1 MKEVALIC
9 CSLFAVLTAA
19 VAFTR
24 KSLVHGGLML
34 VVCWMALA
42 GLYFVLGAEFVAL
55 AQMLVYVGAV
65 SMVVLFAVVMTRPLA
80 EQAAEPDRASFL
92 RVATGFGGAAPVL
105 GFLLAA
111 QRTLP
116 APGSSNGIRAVVTVR
131 DLGLSLTER
140 HAVPLLLIG
149 LLLTSALIG
158 AVLLAAP
165 GEKGDAS

>member
-1 MKEVALIC
+1 MKEIALIC
-9 CSLFAVLTAA
+9 CSLLAVLTAV

-80 EQAAEPDRASFL
+80 EQAAEPDRASFM
-92 RVATGFGGAAPVL
+92 RVATGVGCAAPVL

-116 APGSSNGIRAVVTVR
+116 APAVKADADAVVTVR
-131 DLGLSLTER
+131 DIGLALMER
-140 HAVPLLLIG
+140 HVAPLLLIG

-165 GEKGDAS
+165 EDKEDAR